1 MKSSMYKSKI
11 LYFGNDLSK
20 RTGYVTAMDILAEK
34 LQAEGIEL
42 YRSSNKRNRWIRMV
56 DMIKVFFLHAIPSDY
71 ILIDTFSTVNFWY
84 AFAISQLARMFRKK
98 YIPILHGGNLP
109 RRLDRNPHLSRMI
122 FKNSYAN
129 VAPSGYLKH
138 EFEKRGYRTEFIPN
152 ILDISQY
159 PYKERHPVRPRLL
172 YVRAFAKHYNPGLAV
187 EVLKKL
193 KQKYPEAQLC
203 MVGPDKDGTLARVKQ
218 LTAHYGLSDSV
229 LFTGVLPKPEWHK
242 LSEDYDIFINTTNVD
257 NTPVSVMEA
266 MALGLPVVS
275 TNAGGLPYLIENGKD
290 GILVE
295 PNNPDAFA
303 TAVEALIENPAK
315 AVSLSHNAR
324 RKAESFDWNEVREK
338 WMNLLK

>member
-1 MKSSMYKSKI
+1 MADKHI
-11 LYFGNDLSK
+11 LYFGNNLGK
-20 RTGYVTAMDILAEK
+20 RSLYATSLDILSDK
-34 LQAEGIEL
+34 LRSEGF
-42 YRSSNKRNRWIRMV
+42 RVTVSSDKRNKLLRMA
-56 DMIKVFFLHAIPSDY
+56 DMIKDFFIYAPQVDY
-71 ILIDTFSTVNFWY
+71 ILIDTFSTANFWY
-84 AFAISQLARMFRKK
+84 ALVLSQLSRLFGKK
-98 YIPILHGGNLP
+98 YIPILRGGDLP
-109 RRLDRNPHLSRMI
+109 QRLDRNPRLGKMI
-122 FKNSYAN
+122 FNHSYAN

-193 KQKYPEAQLC
+193 KEKYPEAELC
-203 MVGPDKDGTLARVKQ
+203 MVGPDKDGTMAEVKQ
-218 LTAHYGLSDSV
+218 LAEDYGLSDSV
-229 LFTGVLPKPEWHK
+229 RFTGVLPKPEWHK

-275 TNAGGLPYLIENGKD
+275 TNVGGLPYLIEDGRD

-295 PNNPDAFA
+295 PDNPDAFA
-303 TAVEALIENPAK
+303 AAVEDLIENPAK
-315 AVSLSHNAR
+315 AVSLSRNAR
-324 RKAESFDWNEVREK
+324 RKAESFDWQEVRRK
-338 WMNLLK
+338 WLELLK

>member
-1 MKSSMYKSKI
+1 MADKHI
-11 LYFGNDLSK
+11 LYFGNNLGK
-20 RTGYVTAMDILAEK
+20 RSLYATSLDILSDK
-34 LQAEGIEL
+34 LRSEGF
-42 YRSSNKRNRWIRMV
+42 RVTVSSDKRNKLLRMA
-56 DMIKVFFLHAIPSDY
+56 DMVKDFFLRAPSADY

-84 AFAISQLARMFRKK
+84 ALVLSQLSRLFGKK
-98 YIPILHGGNLP
+98 YIPILRGGDLP
-109 RRLDRNPHLSRMI
+109 QRLDRNPRFSRMI
-122 FKNSYAN
+122 FKNSHAN

-159 PYKERHPVRPRLL
+159 PYKERDPVRPRLL

-193 KQKYPEAQLC
+193 KEKYPEAELC
-203 MVGPDKDGTLARVKQ
+203 MVGPDKDGTMAEVKQ
-218 LTAHYGLSDSV
+218 LAKDYGLSDSV
-229 LFTGVLPKPEWHK
+229 RFTGVLPKPEWHK

-275 TNAGGLPYLIENGKD
+275 TNVGGLPYLIEDGRD

-295 PNNPDAFA
+295 PNSPDAFA
-303 TAVEALIENPAK
+303 AAVEDLIENPAK
-315 AVSLSHNAR
+315 AVSLSRNAR
-324 RKAESFDWNEVREK
+324 RKAESFDWQEVRRK
-338 WMNLLK
+338 WLELLK